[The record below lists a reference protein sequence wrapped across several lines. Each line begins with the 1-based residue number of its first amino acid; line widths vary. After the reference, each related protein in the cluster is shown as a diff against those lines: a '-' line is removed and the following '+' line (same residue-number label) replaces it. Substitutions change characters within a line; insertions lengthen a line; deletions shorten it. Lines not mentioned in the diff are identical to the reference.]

1 MQDSGHG
8 PKLPEFKK
16 CLHNAIKHRVEIDT
30 RSEWSQLGPFH
41 LGYIMEEGLEID
53 SLSVE

>member
-1 MQDSGHG
+1 MALS
-8 PKLPEFKK
+8 LMVFKK

-30 RSEWSQLGPFH
+30 RSEWSQFGPFH

-53 SLSVE
+53 SLSVQ